1 MPDFTEILQLPAFLA
16 MIRPVLSTEAIERL
30 ELEKLG
36 MDKLEVIARSRNS
49 WPIFMVREYAVKIM
63 NGVLEAAD
71 TGCAGMPL
79 EKTRDKTR
87 QMASKGQILRC
98 FRVRLMWDGKEA
110 WYCCFSDIRDI
121 VCSNGVCW
129 YTFFIVIPPD

>member
-71 TGCAGMPL
+71 TACAGITL
-79 EKTRDKTR
+79 EKNRDKAR
-87 QMASKGQILRC
+87 QMASKGWILRC
-98 FRVRLMWDGKEA
+98 FRVCLA
-110 WYCCFSDIRDI
+110 
-121 VCSNGVCW
+121 
-129 YTFFIVIPPD
+129 

>member
-87 QMASKGQILRC
+87 QMASKGQILFC
-98 FRVRLMWDGKEA
+98 LALFLLGDE
-110 WYCCFSDIRDI
+110 
-121 VCSNGVCW
+121 
-129 YTFFIVIPPD
+129 